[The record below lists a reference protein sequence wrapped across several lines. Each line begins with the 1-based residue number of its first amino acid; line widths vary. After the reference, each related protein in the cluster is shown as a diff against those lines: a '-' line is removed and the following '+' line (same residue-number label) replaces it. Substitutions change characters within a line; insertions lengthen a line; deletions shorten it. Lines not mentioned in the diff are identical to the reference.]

1 MLNRVKVAQELE
13 RVSQKLFPDFSQEFD
28 GVRAVWQQIANDPL
42 FVHHLQGVSTS
53 CLIPTWS
60 GRLQDQYAVNL
71 HVPRYCVL
79 GMDGSQIYPDRHE
92 GASCFLI
99 NIGAVHLHYGVGNR
113 AVEFASEPTVFA
125 GDDGE
130 EVAKGENPQELVN
143 CLRQELEL
151 QVGIEHARAMQA
163 LCTNGEPSL
172 FLFDGSLIFW
182 HLEAKN
188 PEVKQRFLARYL
200 DSLHTLSQ
208 EKVLCAG
215 YISLTKSKELVNLM
229 HVALTE
235 LVAEL
240 KLEQLVQSVSFAVL
254 DRMVDANIVRFFLE
268 PYCRTI
274 LFKNHSNISK
284 SYPPHLHPYFFY
296 LHVGHEIA
304 RIEIPAW
311 IAESEP
317 LVDLVASMIIDQCK
331 KGDGYPVALAE
342 AHEQAVV
349 KGPDREFF
357 YHLVRRV
364 GIEYQQQATYSQKI
378 RNKRGMRI

>member
-1 MLNRVKVAQELE
+1 MLNRVKVACELE
-13 RVSQKLFPDFSQEFD
+13 RISDKLFPDFSQEFD
-28 GVRAVWQQIANDPL
+28 GIRAVWHIIANDPL
-42 FVHHLQGVSTS
+42 FAHRVQGVSAP

-60 GRLQDQYAVNL
+60 GKLQDQVAVAQDMR
-71 HVPRYCVL
+71 RYCVL

-92 GASCFLI
+92 GTSCFLI
-99 NIGAVHLHYGVGNR
+99 NIGAVHLNYGVGPK

-125 GDDGE
+125 GDEDAQLHE
-130 EVAKGENPQELVN
+130 SLQELVN
-143 CLRQELEL
+143 CRRQELEFSL
-151 QVGIEHARAMQA
+151 GIEHARAMRDMC
-163 LCTNGEPSL
+163 LSGGEPSL

-188 PEVKQRFLARYL
+188 PEVKQRFLASYL
-200 DSLHTLSQ
+200 DSLHTLYE
-208 EKVLCAG
+208 EKIPCAG
-215 YISLTKSKELVNLM
+215 YISLTKSKELVNLI
-229 HVALTE
+229 HIALTE
-235 LVAEL
+235 LVAEM
-240 KLEQLVQSVSFAVL
+240 KLEQLAQTVPFSAL
-254 DRMVDANIVRFFLE
+254 DRMVDANIVKFFLE

-274 LFKNHSNISK
+274 LFKNHSSISK
-284 SYPPHLHPYFFY
+284 QYPPHLHPHFFY

-317 LVDLVASMIIDQCK
+317 LVDLVATLIVDQCK

-364 GIEYQQQATYSQKI
+364 GLEYQQQATYSQKV